1 MDEIQKTQVVD
12 KFKACDILCCKHT
25 EFYNKYYNELKAF
38 SFKGK
43 DKRKP
48 LYPLDKVME
57 IKANLELQENYVIVK

>member
-1 MDEIQKTQVVD
+1 MDEIHKIKVVD
-12 KFKACDILCCKHT
+12 KFKAWDILGCKHT
-25 EFYNKYYNELKAF
+25 EFYNKYYDDLKAF

-57 IKANLELQENYVIVK
+57 IKNNLESQENYIIVE